1 MSSVAERPFGD
12 AASRLWLPDSTTSPV
27 DEELLLPGGSTSD
40 VTRIGATV
48 RRPTG
53 YWTPAVH
60 DLLLHLEASGFVES
74 PRALGTDERGRE
86 VLSFI
91 DGETTARGPWPS
103 WVWAEDTLVQ
113 AGRLLRRY
121 HQAVA
126 TFSRTRRRW
135 LAGPASVSPNQVV
148 CHNDFAP
155 YNVVYRNGRLVGMID
170 WDWAGPAAP
179 EWDLA
184 MAAFAWVPLFDPA
197 IAARLEPRPPTDI
210 GARLRLLLDSYGLP
224 DREGFVTLVA
234 DRVEASVEGIKALAD
249 RGWARYATLIDTG
262 HVTAMAGAVAYL
274 RHTAGMLEAA
284 ARRE

>member
-1 MSSVAERPFGD
+1 
-12 AASRLWLPDSTTSPV
+12 
-27 DEELLLPGGSTSD
+27 LLPGGNTSD

-53 YWTPAVH
+53 HWTPAVH
-60 DLLLHLEASGFVES
+60 DLLRHLEATGFIES
-74 PRALGTDERGRE
+74 PRVLGMDERGRE

-91 DGETTARGPWPS
+91 EGETTAQAPWPH
-103 WVWAEDTLVQ
+103 WAWADDTLVQ

-126 TFSRTRRRW
+126 TFSGARRRW
-135 LAGPASVSPNQVV
+135 LAGTAGVSPPQVV

-155 YNVVYRNGRLVGMID
+155 YNVVYRDGRIVGMID

-184 MAAFAWVPLFDPA
+184 MAAYAWVPLFDPA
-197 IAARLEPRPPTDI
+197 IAARLEPRPPEDI
-210 GARLRLLLDSYGLP
+210 GGRLRLLLDSYGLP
-224 DREGFVTLVA
+224 EREGFVTLVA
-234 DRVEASVEGIKALAD
+234 NRVEASVEGIHALAD
-249 RGWARYATLIDTG
+249 RGWVRYAALVETG
-262 HVTAMAGAVAYL
+262 HVTAMAAAAAYL
-274 RHTAGMLEAA
+274 RRSAGALEAA